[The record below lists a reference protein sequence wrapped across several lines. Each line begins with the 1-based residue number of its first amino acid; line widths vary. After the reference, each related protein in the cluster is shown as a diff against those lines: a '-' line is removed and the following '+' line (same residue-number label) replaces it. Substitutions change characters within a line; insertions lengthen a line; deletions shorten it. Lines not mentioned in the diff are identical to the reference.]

1 MHCYEVRSTYERLM
15 IHGFLGRP
23 DIPMSMLR
31 YAMFVKLRVDLLG
44 LKRALNLETW
54 ITRSLRERVEKCCYW
69 RGMI

>member
-1 MHCYEVRSTYERLM
+1 M

-23 DIPMSMLR
+23 DVPMSMLR

-54 ITRSLRERVEKCCYW
+54 ITRSLRERVEKPCYW